1 VATKLTGKEKEY
13 AELLTALGVYSPAF
27 NGTIHQMCILER
39 ELHRTRVAWKKTVPK
54 GQAPSTSH
62 ELYEVILK
70 QQRELLAYRD
80 ALGLTPKALRKL
92 KGSLE
97 LGGGDAADNVT
108 VLAEV
113 LKRHANG

>member
-1 VATKLTGKEKEY
+1 MARKLTGKEKEY

-39 ELHRTRVAWKKTVPK
+39 ELHRTRAAWKQTVPK
-54 GQAPSTSH
+54 GKTPSTSH

-97 LGGGDAADNVT
+97 LGVDEAAKAGT
-108 VLAEV
+108 VLDFV
-113 LKRHANG
+113 LSKHA

>member
-1 VATKLTGKEKEY
+1 MAKKLTGKEKEC
-13 AELLTALGVYSPAF
+13 AELMMALGVYSPAF
-27 NGTIHQMCILER
+27 NDTIHQMCILGR

-54 GQAPSTSH
+54 GQTPSTSH

-70 QQRELLAYRD
+70 QQRQLLAYQD
-80 ALGLTPKALRKL
+80 SLGLTPKGLRKL

-97 LGGGDAADNVT
+97 LSGGDAADNVT